1 MEIECKERIEEIT
14 SKFKECR
21 KVISAGAVLAK
32 AESSLNLSNTLC
44 CCCSIFSYV
53 LLRFIGKHD
62 RIRTAPGG
70 RSYDMP
76 AFKVKFVDSKTY
88 IADMAKASFSLVS
101 GNAEDANSDKVF
113 YAEKADSK
121 AGIVNFYKVTNAGG
135 KFVADDK
142 VVIVGFDALVDG
154 TDKTFASDLIKV
166 EVSEKNDIVVTAQ
179 KRITVDTN
187 VVVPVKLAVTNADG
201 TNATVYA

>member
-1 MEIECKERIEEIT
+1 M
-14 SKFKECR
+14 
-21 KVISAGAVLAK
+21 GADAK
-32 AESSLNLSNTLC
+32 ANTAYDVKGLKVT
-44 CCCSIFSYV
+44 Y
-53 LLRFIGKHD
+53 L
-62 RIRTAPGG
+62 GG

-101 GNAEDANSDKVF
+101 GYAEDANSDKVF
-113 YAEKADSK
+113 YAEKADST

-142 VVIVGFDALVDG
+142 VVVVGFDALVDG

-187 VVVPVKLAVTNADG
+187 VVVPVKLTVTNAAG
-201 TNATVYA
+201 TNATVYASFTVTVKAYPVQ